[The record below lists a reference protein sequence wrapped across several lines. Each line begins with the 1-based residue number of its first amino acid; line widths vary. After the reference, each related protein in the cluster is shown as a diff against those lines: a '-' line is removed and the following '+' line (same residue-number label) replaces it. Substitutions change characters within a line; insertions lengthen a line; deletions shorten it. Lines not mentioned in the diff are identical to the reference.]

1 METLLTGL
9 HRYEKLKASASE
21 LGQKREKLAALVKLK
36 KKAKEKIEDAV
47 VVETKSVKEQIEKVK
62 EELWRL
68 EENELR
74 QLLDLQNCD
83 ETSLLE
89 SRLIAS
95 KGDPDEV
102 GGKGLDNTLSSNH
115 RRRQS
120 CHTKK

>member
-1 METLLTGL
+1 MTGL

-102 GGKGLDNTLSSNH
+102 GGKGLDN
-115 RRRQS
+115 
-120 CHTKK
+120 

>member
-1 METLLTGL
+1 MQLWPKKLFQIETLLTGL

-21 LGQKREKLAALVKLK
+21 LGQKREKLAALVKSK

-89 SRLIAS
+89 CRLIAS

-102 GGKGLDNTLSSNH
+102 GGEGLDN
-115 RRRQS
+115 
-120 CHTKK
+120 

>member
-1 METLLTGL
+1 MKIQLWPKKLFQIETLLAGL
-9 HRYEKLKASASE
+9 HRYEELKASASE

-47 VVETKSVKEQIEKVK
+47 IVETKSVKEQIEKVK

-102 GGKGLDNTLSSNH
+102 GGKGLDN
-115 RRRQS
+115 
-120 CHTKK
+120 

>member
-1 METLLTGL
+1 MKIQLWPKKLFQIETLLAGL
-9 HRYEKLKASASE
+9 HRYEELKASASE

-47 VVETKSVKEQIEKVK
+47 IVETKSVKEKMEKVR

-95 KGDPDEV
+95 KGDQDPDEV
-102 GGKGLDNTLSSNH
+102 GGKGLDN
-115 RRRQS
+115 
-120 CHTKK
+120 

>member
-1 METLLTGL
+1 M
-9 HRYEKLKASASE
+9 
-21 LGQKREKLAALVKLK
+21 K

-47 VVETKSVKEQIEKVK
+47 IVETKSVKEQIEKVK

-89 SRLIAS
+89 CRLIAS

-102 GGKGLDNTLSSNH
+102 GGKGLDN
-115 RRRQS
+115 
-120 CHTKK
+120 

>member
-1 METLLTGL
+1 M
-9 HRYEKLKASASE
+9 
-21 LGQKREKLAALVKLK
+21 K

-89 SRLIAS
+89 CRLIAS

-102 GGKGLDNTLSSNH
+102 GGEGLDN
-115 RRRQS
+115 
-120 CHTKK
+120 

>member
-1 METLLTGL
+1 M
-9 HRYEKLKASASE
+9 
-21 LGQKREKLAALVKLK
+21 K

-62 EELWRL
+62 EELWTL

-95 KGDPDEV
+95 KGGQDPDEV
-102 GGKGLDNTLSSNH
+102 GGKGLDN
-115 RRRQS
+115 
-120 CHTKK
+120 

>member
-1 METLLTGL
+1 M
-9 HRYEKLKASASE
+9 
-21 LGQKREKLAALVKLK
+21 KLK

-47 VVETKSVKEQIEKVK
+47 VVETKSVKEQLEKVK

-83 ETSLLE
+83 ETSLFE

-95 KGDPDEV
+95 KGDQDEV
-102 GGKGLDNTLSSNH
+102 GGKGLDN
-115 RRRQS
+115 
-120 CHTKK
+120 